1 MNKLNIEKN
10 TNIIEFILAEQ
21 EKSKGEIQKQIT
33 DNKTTLDDVTFFLD
47 NKPEGIMTKEQFK
60 ELLQR
65 ISKIE
70 LQAFKSFLEVMND
83 NRKINT
89 SSFAQTDKKGQEYYW
104 LKIYGKNG
112 ATEFKVSSFPGLDRL
127 MQGYLFNLYNVT
139 LTLEGLYTEAM
150 RVA

>member
-1 MNKLNIEKN
+1 MTSNNK
-10 TNIIEFILAEQ
+10 TADIIDFILAEQ
-21 EKSKGEIQKQIT
+21 EKSKSEIQKQIT
-33 DNKTTLDDVTFFLD
+33 DNKTILDDESFFLD

-65 ISKIE
+65 VSKIE
-70 LQAFKSFLEVMND
+70 LQAFKTFLDVMND

-127 MQGYLFNLYNVT
+127 MQGYLYNLYNVT
-139 LTLEGLYTEAM
+139 LTLEGLYTEAI